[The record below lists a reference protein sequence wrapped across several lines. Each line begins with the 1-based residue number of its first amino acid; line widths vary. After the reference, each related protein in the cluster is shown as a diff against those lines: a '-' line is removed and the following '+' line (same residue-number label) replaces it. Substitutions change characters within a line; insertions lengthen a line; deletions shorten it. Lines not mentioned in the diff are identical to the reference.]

1 MIIMAIIKKI
11 LIILLVLFS
20 LVGCKEEEQQFI
32 PAEEPVNSYR
42 NFTFGGKT
50 FEYNTALKF
59 VLIAG
64 LDSEEFEGQ
73 TDFIGLFV
81 FDREKETFK
90 MFNIPREMVV
100 ETTLYDSEGNYI
112 SDTNTYI
119 NFIFSLNGEGIR
131 GATKL
136 TNTVSSL
143 INEIPITNFMI
154 LPLDSI
160 EKTLVLAEGLE
171 YVIPNSSLEYLNPE
185 WTKDAKIIL
194 DKENIYKVLRARNT
208 KEDNTA
214 ALRRERQN
222 AFMKLI
228 KDSGVKLDISNETL
242 KLFLDDSISNF
253 SLNEYETFY
262 EMLKTYTF
270 EGFVEIPGEYK
281 KTDIYDEFYINRYEM
296 YLLIKENFYM

>member
-1 MIIMAIIKKI
+1 MAIIKKI
-11 LIILLVLFS
+11 LIILLVLLS
-20 LVGCKEEEQQFI
+20 LAGCKEERRYT
-32 PAEEPVNSYR
+32 PVEDSVDNYR
-42 NFTFGGKT
+42 KFTFGGKT

-64 LDSEEFEGQ
+64 LDSKEFEGQ

-90 MFNIPREMVV
+90 IFNIPREMVV

-136 TNTVSSL
+136 ANTVSSL

-154 LPLDSI
+154 FPLDSI
-160 EKTLVLAEGLE
+160 EKTLIFAEGLE

-185 WTKDAKIIL
+185 WTEGTKIIL
-194 DKENIYKVLRARNT
+194 NKENIYKVLRARNT
-208 KEDNTA
+208 NEDNSA

-222 AFMKLI
+222 AFMELLKN
-228 KDSGVKLDISNETL
+228 SETKLDINEETL
-242 KLFLDDSISNF
+242 KVFLDDSISNF
-253 SLNEYETFY
+253 SLNEYEAFY

-270 EGFVEIPGEYK
+270 EGFVELPGEYRK
-281 KTDIYDEFYINRYEM
+281 ADIYDEFYINRYEM